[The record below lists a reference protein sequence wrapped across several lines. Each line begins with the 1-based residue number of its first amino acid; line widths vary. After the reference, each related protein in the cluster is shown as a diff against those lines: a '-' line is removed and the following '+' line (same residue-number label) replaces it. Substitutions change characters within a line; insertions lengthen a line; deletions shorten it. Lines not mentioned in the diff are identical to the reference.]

1 MSHRKF
7 CAVALTAVGA
17 LALTALGVSPAS
29 AAGAGAAAATSS
41 LQPATTL
48 APTIGVPTTALYVWP
63 KSTAVALGQSFTF
76 DASYDS
82 GPAYPNHVVW
92 TSSNPSVVTVDQEGH
107 VGTVG
112 VGDATITVT
121 DKDDATLTSTA
132 AVQVREVSEDVGIE
146 LSVPEMTMIFNHVE
160 SVNALLAPSL
170 HDGDITWSFTPSSLG
185 RIDEAKSPTA
195 IDLVAYE
202 QPGTGTL
209 TAKVTNSS
217 GQTKTATISVT
228 VQPDPRGDFI
238 TDDNGVLTSYK
249 GKDKNVVIPEGVTG
263 IGPDF
268 SSISLD
274 TVWVPA
280 SVRSIDDRAFYGSGL
295 KEITFQD
302 DEQHPSQLTEI
313 GDQAFGG
320 TAIEHLTLP
329 RSVRTIYESFQN
341 MGRVKT
347 IHLGPNIDEGQLTD
361 AFLGSYQL
369 EAIEV
374 DAASTNYS
382 SHDGVLYTKDH
393 SHLVAYPAS
402 KAPGGTYTVL
412 DGTDTIERQA
422 FYGAKLS
429 TLTLPSSLRDIG
441 AWAFSYAELTSLTL
455 PDGVESADTWAFS
468 NMEKLTSLD
477 VGGIKTLPDGAFIY
491 AKNLRELN
499 LRPDLGRLTT
509 IAQNAFTGAALTSLT
524 LPDSVTSIGNSSF
537 SNNTSLTEVHVGAGL
552 STIGNA
558 ALSGNTALATITVNP
573 ANASFKAVDGVL
585 YDQGGQRLALYPP
598 ARPGSEFEV
607 PAGTKEIGS
616 LAFDGASSLSRVTL
630 PEGLTTIDYAAFY
643 GCTNLVDMDFPESLE
658 VVRGVQNT
666 GLDTVILG
674 KNTRELFMPTREN
687 LAPRHLIVRGGINGE
702 YYTDGE
708 PSNGRIET
716 AFFGEG
722 MTRVDVR
729 SKGPRIIVLP
739 STVATFQLDPFSS
752 EGYKS
757 DAQVYVAAA
766 EGSPAWEVAKAEL
779 VKEGIDLSHL
789 HAYVPASISLSGT
802 GIDEAGDGVRWSG
815 AVGAPVQMTAT
826 VSGAIAQ
833 GRELRVIQV
842 GTGGAETVVQ
852 DWTAMGG
859 DGDEASSLT
868 FSWTPTGAA
877 RSLRVEARD
886 VTQVSAEVSV
896 AVEVGGTLDVNAAK
910 GVGTWRH
917 NIFGWWYAYPD
928 GTYAR
933 STSVVIDGKIYRF
946 NGDGYMHTGWT
957 YYYNHWYYHSS
968 SGEQVTGWVQ
978 DKDNWYYLDPVTGAM
993 VKGWFKDGSHWY
1005 YLGDT
1010 TGKMVRGWYRGK
1022 DGWYYLNPADG
1033 IMVTGWVKIGLTWYQ
1048 FSDTGKWIH

>member
-1 MSHRKF
+1 M
-7 CAVALTAVGA
+7 
-17 LALTALGVSPAS
+17 
-29 AAGAGAAAATSS
+29 
-41 LQPATTL
+41 
-48 APTIGVPTTALYVWP
+48 
-63 KSTAVALGQSFTF
+63 
-76 DASYDS
+76 
-82 GPAYPNHVVW
+82 N
-92 TSSNPSVVTVDQEGH
+92 
-107 VGTVG
+107 
-112 VGDATITVT
+112 
-121 DKDDATLTSTA
+121 
-132 AVQVREVSEDVGIE
+132 
-146 LSVPEMTMIFNHVE
+146 
-160 SVNALLAPSL
+160 
-170 HDGDITWSFTPSSLG
+170 
-185 RIDEAKSPTA
+185 
-195 IDLVAYE
+195 
-202 QPGTGTL
+202 
-209 TAKVTNSS
+209 
-217 GQTKTATISVT
+217 
-228 VQPDPRGDFI
+228 
-238 TDDNGVLTSYK
+238 
-249 GKDKNVVIPEGVTG
+249 
-263 IGPDF
+263 
-268 SSISLD
+268 
-274 TVWVPA
+274 
-280 SVRSIDDRAFYGSGL
+280 
-295 KEITFQD
+295 
-302 DEQHPSQLTEI
+302 
-313 GDQAFGG
+313 
-320 TAIEHLTLP
+320 
-329 RSVRTIYESFQN
+329 
-341 MGRVKT
+341 
-347 IHLGPNIDEGQLTD
+347 
-361 AFLGSYQL
+361 
-369 EAIEV
+369 
-374 DAASTNYS
+374 
-382 SHDGVLYTKDH
+382 
-393 SHLVAYPAS
+393 
-402 KAPGGTYTVL
+402 
-412 DGTDTIERQA
+412 
-422 FYGAKLS
+422 
-429 TLTLPSSLRDIG
+429 
-441 AWAFSYAELTSLTL
+441 
-455 PDGVESADTWAFS
+455 
-468 NMEKLTSLD
+468 
-477 VGGIKTLPDGAFIY
+477 
-491 AKNLRELN
+491 
-499 LRPDLGRLTT
+499 
-509 IAQNAFTGAALTSLT
+509 
-524 LPDSVTSIGNSSF
+524 
-537 SNNTSLTEVHVGAGL
+537 
-552 STIGNA
+552 
-558 ALSGNTALATITVNP
+558 
-573 ANASFKAVDGVL
+573 
-585 YDQGGQRLALYPP
+585 
-598 ARPGSEFEV
+598 
-607 PAGTKEIGS
+607 
-616 LAFDGASSLSRVTL
+616 
-630 PEGLTTIDYAAFY
+630 
-643 GCTNLVDMDFPESLE
+643 FPESLE

-833 GRELRVIQV
+833 GRELRIIQV

-852 DWTAMGG
+852 DWTSMGG
-859 DGDEASSLT
+859 DGEAASSLT

-896 AVEVGGTLDVNAAK
+896 AVEVGGTLDANAAK

-917 NIFGWWYAYPD
+917 NIFGWWYAYAD

-1010 TGKMVRGWYRGK
+1010 TGKMVKGWYHGK

-1033 IMVTGWVKIGLTWYQ
+1033 IMVTGWVKIGLTWYH

>member
-7 CAVALTAVGA
+7 SAVALAAVGA

-29 AAGAGAAAATSS
+29 AAGAGPAAST
-41 LQPATTL
+41 LQPASAL
-48 APTIGVPTTALYVWP
+48 APAIGIPTTRLDVWP
-63 KSTAVALGQSFTF
+63 TATALARGQNVTF

-82 GPAYPNHVVW
+82 GDFDPGVIVW
-92 TSSNPSVVTVDQEGH
+92 TSSDESVLTVDQQGH
-107 VGTVG
+107 VSAVG
-112 VGDATITVT
+112 VGEATITVR
-121 DKDDATLTSTA
+121 DRDDSSLTSKSV
-132 AVQVREVSEDVGIE
+132 VQVREVSEEVGIE
-146 LSVPEMTMIFNHVE
+146 VSVPEVSAIFNE
-160 SVNALLAPSL
+160 LTFLNALLAPSL
-170 HDGDITWSFTPSSLG
+170 QGSAVTWSMEPSTLG
-185 RIDEAKSPTA
+185 TFYSRDDGSA
-195 IDLVAYE
+195 IDFQGAE
-202 QPGTGTL
+202 QAGTGTL
-209 TAKVTNSS
+209 TATVTSEA
-217 GQTKTATISVT
+217 GETKTVT
-228 VQPDPRGDFI
+228 VPITVQADPRGDFI
-238 TDDNGVLTSYK
+238 TDDDGVLIQYK
-249 GKDKNVVIPEGVTG
+249 GKSQDVVIPEGVTG
-263 IGPDF
+263 ISSTAF
-268 SSISLD
+268 SSQL
-274 TVWVPA
+274 TKVWVPA
-280 SVRSIDDRAFYGSGL
+280 SVRTIDYDAFKGTGL
-295 KEITFQD
+295 QEITFQD
-302 DEQHPSQLTEI
+302 DSAHPSQLTAIYAE
-313 GDQAFGG
+313 AFSK
-320 TAIEHLTLP
+320 TDIVTLTLP
-329 RSVRTIYESFQN
+329 RSVQTVVGAFEDMEN
-341 MGRVKT
+341 LKT
-347 IHLGPNIDEGQLTD
+347 LYLGPNVGPDLLVGDFRSTPSLTAINVDPANANYTSD
-361 AFLGSYQL
+361 A
-369 EAIEV
+369 
-374 DAASTNYS
+374 
-382 SHDGVLYTKDH
+382 GVLYTKDH
-393 SHLVAYPAS
+393 SHLIAYPSA
-402 KAPGGTYTVL
+402 KNPGGSYTVL
-412 DGTDTIERQA
+412 EGTSAIDESA
-422 FYGAKLS
+422 FEDARVATVTMPS
-429 TLTLPSSLRDIG
+429 TLRTIG
-441 AWAFSYAELTSLTL
+441 SRAFDNSELTSLTL
-455 PDGVESADTWAFS
+455 PDGFESAGAWAFA
-468 NMEKLTSLD
+468 NMGNLTTVDL
-477 VGGIKTLPDGAFIY
+477 GGFTTLPDGAFIY
-491 AKNLRELN
+491 AKNLREVN
-499 LRPDLGRLTT
+499 FRSDLGRLTT
-509 IAQNAFTGAALTSLT
+509 ISQDAFTGAALTSLT
-524 LPDSVTSIGNSSF
+524 LPDSVTSIGSSSF

-558 ALSGNTALATITVNP
+558 ALSGNTALAAVTVNP

-585 YDQGGQRLALYPP
+585 YDRGGQRLVLYPP
-598 ARPGSEFEV
+598 AKPGSEFEV

-616 LAFDGASSLSRVTL
+616 LAFDGASSLSRITL

-674 KNTRELFMPTREN
+674 KNTRELYMPTREN

-722 MTRVDVR
+722 MTSVDVR
-729 SKGPRIIVLP
+729 SKGPRIIILP
-739 STVATFQLDPFSS
+739 STITTFQLDPFSS

-842 GTGGAETVVQ
+842 GAGGAETVVQ

-859 DGDEASSLT
+859 DGDDASSLT
-868 FSWTPTGAA
+868 FSWTPTRAA
-877 RSLRVEARD
+877 KTLRVEARD
-886 VTQVSAEVSV
+886 ATQVSTEVSV
-896 AVEVGGTLDVNAAK
+896 AVEVGGTLDVNATK
-910 GVGTWRH
+910 GVGTWKH
-917 NIFGWWYAYPD
+917 NIFGWWYAYAD

-933 STSVVIDGKIYRF
+933 STAVVIDGKIYRF

-978 DKDNWYYLDPVTGAM
+978 DKGNWYYLDPVSGAM

-1010 TGKMVRGWYRGK
+1010 TGKMVKGWYRGN